1 MNKISIF
8 CRNDVFGIF
17 LSLLR
22 SGFRVF
28 LLAFACLP
36 CFSFLTARIQ
46 RSHTLLQSML
56 SDANFSSGQKKSF
69 STDALANM
77 WCKFFFFH
85 FIMHKCLF
93 LWCFKAQWDFAA
105 VVILLSFIRVGRL
118 TFLSSKSH
126 SKAILKEAKKSLL
139 KME

>member
-46 RSHTLLQSML
+46 RSHTSLQSML
-56 SDANFSSGQKKSF
+56 SDVQNAKTF